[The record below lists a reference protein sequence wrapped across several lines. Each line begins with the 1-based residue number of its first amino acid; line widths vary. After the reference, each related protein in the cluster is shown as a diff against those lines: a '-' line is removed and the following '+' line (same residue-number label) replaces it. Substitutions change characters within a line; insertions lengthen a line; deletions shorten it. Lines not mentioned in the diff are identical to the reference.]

1 MTTSVPPAR
10 FSAAPP
16 PPEPELG
23 PVHVLVVDDE
33 PTLRKSLARILAA
46 RGFAVDTAD
55 DGIVALEMIRSR
67 APDVALIDMVM
78 PGMGGLDVLSQAKL
92 VAPDVEIIMM
102 TAHADVDSAVAAV
115 RAGAYDFL
123 TKPFASNDAV
133 ALAVS
138 KAAERRRLVARNTRL
153 QRELLSHERFGEIIG
168 TSPKMQAVY
177 RLIEGVAAATS
188 T

>member
-1 MTTSVPPAR
+1 
-10 FSAAPP
+10 
-16 PPEPELG
+16 
-23 PVHVLVVDDE
+23 
-33 PTLRKSLARILAA
+33 
-46 RGFAVDTAD
+46 
-55 DGIVALEMIRSR
+55 
-67 APDVALIDMVM
+67 
-78 PGMGGLDVLSQAKL
+78 MGGLDVLSQAKL

-188 T
+188 TILILGESGTGKELVARAIHKHSRRANGPFVPVNCAAIPKDLVESELFGHVRGALKQEH